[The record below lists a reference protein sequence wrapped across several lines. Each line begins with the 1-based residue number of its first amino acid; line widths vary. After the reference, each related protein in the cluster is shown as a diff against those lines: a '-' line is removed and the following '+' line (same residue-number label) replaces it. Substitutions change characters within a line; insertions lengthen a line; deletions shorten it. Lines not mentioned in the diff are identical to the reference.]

1 MLNIICPSNLES
13 TERQIQALQA
23 IMPLDNEKDREIHGT
38 ALKQLLAHRER
49 LVLK

>member
-13 TERQIQALQA
+13 TEHQIQALQA
-23 IMPLDNEKDREIHGT
+23 IMPLDNEKDRVIHQN
-38 ALKQLLAHRER
+38 ALEQLLAHRER